1 VKLKLLARIVFLTR
15 GVLTGAEVPA
25 QIEDAR
31 ITPTNKLPPRGNP
44 WPHPD
49 AESAKISSD
58 GEGLGSQAFA
68 SGSWCSATTPA
79 PLKNQWAI

>member
-1 VKLKLLARIVFLTR
+1 MRLKLLARIVFLTW

-25 QIEDAR
+25 EIEDAR

-49 AESAKISSD
+49 A
-58 GEGLGSQAFA
+58 
-68 SGSWCSATTPA
+68 
-79 PLKNQWAI
+79 